1 MQGKTITLDINER
14 AFIVDAVNL
23 WVNTVFEVANVIDD
37 RQQLWDL
44 LQGCG
49 YAKALLAKLKED

>member
-1 MQGKTITLDINER
+1 MSINKEEA
-14 AFIVDAVNL
+14 AFMIDAISL
-23 WVNTVFEVANVIDD
+23 WVNTVFEVADVVED

-49 YAKALLAKLKED
+49 YAKALLAKLKEV